1 MPVLTA
7 SMTVLTFIRHHL
19 LHQLGGPMSMKA
31 PQPTALSGMFAEE
44 EKRSLPYLGL
54 QEQIIPQH

>member
-1 MPVLTA
+1 
-7 SMTVLTFIRHHL
+7 MTVLTFIRHHL